1 MDLLLNVLIGISFSV
16 AVSGLL
22 FLVQSALRKKE
33 KEKEPTLQDRI
44 SNLTKNLESSVA
56 VITEIESEISKR
68 KNLAQ
73 QLEADIERYNTLK
86 DISKAQVE
94 AIAQTLKIPLEKE
107 SRNSLIKTAIITF
120 VVTLIFFILGYL
132 LGGR

>member
-1 MDLLLNVLIGISFSV
+1 MDLLLNVVIGVSFSV
-16 AVSGLL
+16 AVSGLI
-22 FLVQSALRKKE
+22 FLVQSASKE
-33 KEKEPTLQDRI
+33 KEKGKEPTLQDRI

-56 VITEIESEISKR
+56 VITEIETEISKR

-73 QLEADIERYNTLK
+73 QLEADIERYDKLK
-86 DISKAQVE
+86 DISRAQVE

-107 SRNSLIKTAIITF
+107 SRKSLIRTAVITF
-120 VVTLIFFILGYL
+120 VVTLIFFTLGYL